1 MTDILYDEDNIRVV
15 RLSCTTFGKRVS
27 ELTAQFTKGGVG
39 LTRMYSDGKPRKLS
53 VEASEMDAL
62 AEAWTA
68 YKADLLASV
77 EAEKQRLISVL
88 EEARKLAE
96 AIGGKIDPV
105 GDSRNVF
112 YDLTFPPGQQ
122 WCHCSMTY
130 AHIDLILER
139 LQSIHA
145 DIERSMSQELDRP
158 LTDAE
163 REMIFPGE

>member
-1 MTDILYDEDNIRVV
+1 MTDILYNEDNIRVV
-15 RLSCTTFGKRVS
+15 RLSCTTFGERIS
-27 ELTAQFTKGGVG
+27 ELMARMSKSGVQ
-39 LTRMYSDGKPRKLS
+39 LTRMYSLGKPRILHF
-53 VEASEMDAL
+53 EASEMDAL
-62 AEAWTA
+62 ASAWTA
-68 YKADLLASV
+68 YKADQQAAV